1 MKQGEIWNLFLDP
14 VSGQEQG
21 GRRPAVIISGNL
33 LNKYLDIVIVCPL
46 TTKIKNYKGNLILE
60 PNKKNGLKKK
70 SEVLTFHIR
79 SVSKIRPDKKLGA
92 IPENDVEFIKSSLGD
107 ILRY

>member
-1 MKQGEIWNLFLDP
+1 MKQGEIWDLYLDP
-14 VSGQEQG
+14 ILGREQG

-33 LNKYLDIVIVCPL
+33 LNKYLDVVIVCPL
-46 TTKIKNYKGNLILE
+46 TTNIKNYKGNLILE
-60 PNKKNGLKKK
+60 PNKINGLQEK

-79 SVSKIRPDKKLGA
+79 SVSKGRLDKKLGNLSEKE
-92 IPENDVEFIKSSLGD
+92 IGYIKATLDD

>member
-1 MKQGEIWNLFLDP
+1 MKQGEIWEMYFDP
-14 VSGQEQG
+14 IKGSEQG

-33 LNKYLDIVIVCPL
+33 LNSYLNMVIACPL
-46 TTKIKNYKGNLILE
+46 TTSIKNYKGNLILE
-60 PNKKNGLKKK
+60 PDEMNGLEQT

-79 SVSKIRPDKKLGA
+79 SVSKNRLKSKVGQ
-92 IPENDVEFIKSSLGD
+92 IPLKDVEFIKSTLSD

>member
-1 MKQGEIWNLFLDP
+1 MKQGEIWEMYFDP
-14 VSGQEQG
+14 VKGSEQG

-33 LNKYLDIVIVCPL
+33 LNQYLNVVIVCPL
-46 TTKIKNYKGNLILE
+46 TTKVKNYKGNLILE
-60 PNKKNGLKKK
+60 SNEVTGLESK

-79 SVSKIRPDKKLGA
+79 SVSKDRLKNKLGE
-92 IPENDVEFIKSSLGD
+92 ISQKDVEYIKSTLND

>member
-1 MKQGEIWNLFLDP
+1 MKQGEIWEMYFDP
-14 VSGQEQG
+14 VKGSEQG

-33 LNKYLDIVIVCPL
+33 LNQYLNVVIVCPL

-60 PNKKNGLKKK
+60 PNETNGLEKT
-70 SEVLTFHIR
+70 SEVLTFHVR
-79 SVSKIRPDKKLGA
+79 SVSKDRLKNKLGV
-92 IPENDVEFIKSSLGD
+92 IPSYDMEFIKSTLND

>member
-1 MKQGEIWNLFLDP
+1 MKQGEIWNLYLDP
-14 VSGQEQG
+14 VTGREQG

-33 LNKYLDIVIVCPL
+33 LNQYLDVVIVCPL
-46 TTKIKNYKGNLILE
+46 SSKIKNYKGNLVLE
-60 PNKKNGLKKK
+60 PNKENGLSEK

-79 SVSKIRPDKKLGA
+79 SVSKSRLKEKLGK
-92 IPENDVEFIKSSLGD
+92 ISMDDVDFIKDTLGD

>member
-1 MKQGEIWNLFLDP
+1 MKQGEIWEMYFDP
-14 VSGQEQG
+14 VKGSEQG

-33 LNKYLDIVIVCPL
+33 LNQYLNVVIVCPL
-46 TTKIKNYKGNLILE
+46 TTKVKNYKGNLVLE
-60 PNKKNGLKKK
+60 PNEVTGLESK

-79 SVSKIRPDKKLGA
+79 SVSKDRLKNKLGE
-92 IPENDVEFIKSSLGD
+92 ISQKDVEYIKSTLND

>member
-1 MKQGEIWNLFLDP
+1 MRQGEIWEMYFDP
-14 VSGQEQG
+14 VKGSEQG

-33 LNKYLDIVIVCPL
+33 LNQYLNVVIVCPL
-46 TTKIKNYKGNLILE
+46 TTKIKNYKGNLIIE
-60 PNKKNGLKKK
+60 PNAENGLETK

-79 SVSKIRPDKKLGA
+79 SVSKDRLKNKMGEISQK
-92 IPENDVEFIKSSLGD
+92 DVEYIKSTLND

>member
-1 MKQGEIWNLFLDP
+1 MKQGEIWEMYFDP
-14 VSGQEQG
+14 VKGSEQG

-33 LNKYLDIVIVCPL
+33 LNQYLNVVIVCPL

-60 PNKKNGLKKK
+60 PNEVTGLESK

-79 SVSKIRPDKKLGA
+79 SVSKDRLKNKLGE
-92 IPENDVEFIKSSLGD
+92 ISQKDVEYIKSTLND